1 MMPSEK
7 VVTNTGSPRPA
18 LSRTLP
24 ALARTRLK
32 AGTAAVEVP
41 ASAATRM
48 AGGDGSATTAVV
60 GAASRSVL
68 QCDAARRGW
77 SASRGRLRERGTAV
91 EAVMAE
97 PQSNPIASS
106 FATLA
111 GEIRYLR
118 FPFLACL

>member
-1 MMPSEK
+1 MPSEK
-7 VVTNTGSPRPA
+7 VVTNAGSPRPA

-24 ALARTRLK
+24 ALSRTRPK
-32 AGTAAVEVP
+32 AGTAAVPVP
-41 ASAATRM
+41 SSAATRM

-77 SASRGRLRERGTAV
+77 SALRARLRERGTAV

-97 PQSNPIASS
+97 HQSNPIASGV
-106 FATLA
+106 ATRVA
-111 GEIRYLR
+111 EIR
-118 FPFLACL
+118 

>member
-24 ALARTRLK
+24 ALSRTRLK
-32 AGTAAVEVP
+32 VGTAAVAVL

-48 AGGDGSATTAVV
+48 TGGDGSAPTAIV
-60 GAASRSVL
+60 GAASRSLL
-68 QCDAARRGW
+68 QCGAARRGW
-77 SASRGRLRERGTAV
+77 SALRARLRERGTAV

-106 FATLA
+106 FATRVA
-111 GEIRYLR
+111 EIR
-118 FPFLACL
+118 